1 MNRNIARTDN
11 RSTDQSGRRPRRLG
25 GATGSPTRVFRRLTA
40 ALAVALSATLAAPT
54 GVAAQETNPIEPHHI
69 ATLRSVGAVEAS
81 PDGRLAAYL
90 LSVPRRPLDEES
102 GAAWTELHVLDL
114 AEPGSSRPFVA
125 GAVNVGRPGFRG
137 ADEILFTSR
146 RGKDKE
152 AALYGIPV
160 GGGESRKLVEH
171 DTGVGAWA
179 LSPDGRRV
187 AFLARE
193 ETAKELKTLRE
204 KGFNQEIVEE
214 DRPLTRLWVA
224 DVPALDAD
232 RVDDESKPVQVDS
245 VDGHVISAVWSPAGD
260 RLAAVTTPT
269 ALIDDSY
276 TSKSVVI
283 VDASTDDFPV
293 VSEVAAIGKLG
304 QVEFSPNGERVAAV
318 SAADRHD
325 PAAGRLMLLG
335 GPKLAEGE
343 SAFND
348 LLPELEGHVDS
359 FAWED
364 DEHLLYAASVGVWT
378 TLGRVST
385 DGEAETLIEPGGPIV
400 VGFSLPRGGGAAALV
415 ADSPEHPREI
425 YRYDPSAPRSP
436 PVRMTNSNPW
446 LDDLD
451 LARQEVVRHT
461 APDGLELE
469 GLLIYPLDY
478 EEGRRYPLILFVH
491 GGPESHH
498 ANGWLTSY
506 SNFAQLAAARGFASF
521 YPNYRGSTGRGV
533 EFSKLGQRAAAGP
546 EFDDLIVAV
555 DHLIEIGL
563 VDRDRVGITGGSY
576 GGYASAWGA
585 THYSDRFAAAIPF
598 VGISN
603 NISKLGTTDIPMEM
617 YLVHHRTRLWE
628 DWDYFEK
635 SSPIYYVTRNR
646 TPTLIL
652 HGKEDP
658 RVHPSQSLE
667 LYRHLKSLGQAPVR
681 LVLYPG
687 EGHGNRRSA
696 ARLDYLLRTLRW
708 MEHYLKG
715 PGGDPPPREIDYAAY
730 LPWAESGDDA
740 EEDEET
746 ATPDA
751 DSTDGEE

>member
-1 MNRNIARTDN
+1 MNRNIVHMEPAAKAEPA
-11 RSTDQSGRRPRRLG
+11 SGRRV
-25 GATGSPTRVFRRLTA
+25 SPPPSAAAGQRTRAPSGPGPAAAVIA
-40 ALAVALSATLAAPT
+40 ALLAAPAALT
-54 GVAAQETNPIEPHHI
+54 AQEPAANAIQPHHV
-69 ATLRSVGAVEAS
+69 ATLRSVGAVELS
-81 PDGRLAAYL
+81 PDGSLAAYTL
-90 LSVPRRPLDEES
+90 VVPRRPFDEDS
-102 GAAWTELHVLDL
+102 GSSWTELHVLDMS
-114 AEPGSSRPFVA
+114 EPGSSRPYIA
-125 GAVNVGRPGFRG
+125 GEVNIGRPAFRG
-137 ADEILFTSR
+137 NDEILYTARRAPATTS
-146 RGKDKE
+146 
-152 AALYGIPV
+152 ALYGIPV

-171 DTGVGAWA
+171 PVGIGGYV
-179 LSPDGRRV
+179 LSPDGSRI

-193 ETAKELKTLRE
+193 ETDGDLKKLRDQ
-204 KGFNQEIVEE
+204 GFNQEVYEE
-214 DRPLTRLWVA
+214 DRPPTRLWVA

-232 RVDDESKPVQVDS
+232 PREEAAEAVLVES
-245 VDGHVISAVWSPAGD
+245 VDGHVISAVWSPAGE
-260 RLAAVTTPT
+260 RLAAITTPT
-269 ALIDDSY
+269 ALIDESY

-283 VDASTDDFPV
+283 VDASTEGFPV
-293 VSEVAAIGKLG
+293 VSKVDAIGKLG
-304 QVEFSPNGERVAAV
+304 QVGFSPNGEQVAAV
-318 SAADRHD
+318 SAVDQHD
-325 PAAGRLMLLG
+325 PAAGRLMLVSG
-335 GPKLAEGE
+335 EG
-343 SAFND
+343 SYSD
-348 LLPELEGHVDS
+348 LLPELEGHVAS

-385 DGEAETLIEPGGPIV
+385 AGEAETLVEPGGPIGL
-400 VGFSLPRGGGAAALV
+400 GFSLPRDGGAAALV
-415 ADSPEHPREI
+415 ADSPDHPREI
-425 YRYDPSAPRSP
+425 YRYDPAEPRAP

-446 LDDLD
+446 LDDID

-498 ANGWLTSY
+498 SNGWLTSY
-506 SNFAQLAAARGFASF
+506 SNFAQLAAARGFAAF

-533 EFSKLGQRAAAGP
+533 EFSKLGQHAAAGP

-585 THYSDRFAAAIPF
+585 TYYSDRFAAAIPF

-603 NISKLGTTDIPMEM
+603 NISKLGTTDIPLEM
-617 YLVHHRTRLWE
+617 KLVHHRTTLWD

-635 SSPIYYVTRNR
+635 SSPIYYVKRNR

-667 LYRHLKSLGQAPVR
+667 LHRHLKTLGQAPVR
-681 LVLYPG
+681 LVFYPG

-696 ARLDYLLRTLRW
+696 ARFDYMLRTLRW

-715 PGGDPPPREIDYAAY
+715 PGGDPPPHEIDYAAW
-730 LPWAESGDDA
+730 LPWAESGGDA
-740 EEDEET
+740 
-746 ATPDA
+746 
-751 DSTDGEE
+751 GEEGETPEAGATGGKQ

>member
-1 MNRNIARTDN
+1 MNRNIAYAERA
-11 RSTDQSGRRPRRLG
+11 
-25 GATGSPTRVFRRLTA
+25 ATAVAILA
-40 ALAVALSATLAAPT
+40 ALALPAALT
-54 GVAAQETNPIEPHHI
+54 AQEASPIEPHHI
-69 ATLRSVGAVEAS
+69 ATLRSVGTVEVS
-81 PDGRLAAYL
+81 PDGSLAAYL
-90 LSVPRRPLDEES
+90 LSVPRRPLDEDS
-102 GAAWTELHVLDL
+102 GGSWTELHVLDM
-114 AEPGSSRPFVA
+114 AEPGSSRPFIA
-125 GAVNVGRPGFRG
+125 GQVNVGRPTFRG
-137 ADEILFTSR
+137 NGEILFVSR
-146 RGKDKE
+146 RGEDE
-152 AALYGIPV
+152 APALYGIPT

-171 DTGVGAWA
+171 ANGVGGYV
-179 LSPDGRRV
+179 LSPDGSRV

-193 ETAKELKTLRE
+193 EEDKELESLRDQ
-204 KGFNQEIVEE
+204 GFNQEIYEE
-214 DRPLTRLWVA
+214 DRPLTRLWLA
-224 DVPALDAD
+224 DVPALDRAGS
-232 RVDDESKPVQVDS
+232 DDEQGDDAKPVQVTS
-245 VDGHVISAVWSPAGD
+245 VAGHVISAVWSPAGD

-276 TSKSVVI
+276 TSKSVVV
-283 VDASTDDFPV
+283 VDVSTDDFAI
-293 VSEVAAIGKLG
+293 VSSTRAIGKLG
-304 QVEFSPNGERVAAV
+304 QVEFSPNGEQVAAV
-318 SAADRHD
+318 SAADPND
-325 PAAGRLMLLG
+325 PAAGRLMLAG
-335 GPKLAEGE
+335 GAGDV
-343 SAFND
+343 SD
-348 LLPELEGHVDS
+348 LLPELEGHVAS

-364 DEHLLYAASVGVWT
+364 DDHLLYAASVGVWS

-385 DGEAETLIEPGGPIV
+385 DGEPATLIEPGGPISL
-400 VGFSLPRGGGAAALV
+400 GFSLPRDGGAAALV
-415 ADSPEHPREI
+415 ADSPDHPREI
-425 YRYDPSAPRSP
+425 YRYDPAEPQKA

-446 LDDLD
+446 LDDID
-451 LARQEVVRHT
+451 LARQEVVRHD

-478 EEGRRYPLILFVH
+478 EEGQRYPLILFVH

-498 ANGWLTSY
+498 SNGWLTSY

-533 EFSKLGQRAAAGP
+533 EFSKLGQHAAAGP

-585 THYSDRFAAAIPF
+585 TYYSDRFAAAIPF

-603 NISKLGTTDIPMEM
+603 NISKLGTTDIPVEME
-617 YLVHHRTRLWE
+617 LVHHRTTLWD

-635 SSPIYYVTRNR
+635 SSPIYYVKRNR

-667 LYRHLKSLGQAPVR
+667 LYRHLRSLDQAPVR

-696 ARLDYLLRTLRW
+696 ARLDYMLRTLRW
-708 MEHYLKG
+708 MEHYLLG
-715 PGGDPPPREIDYAAY
+715 PGGDPPPHEIDYAAS
-730 LPWAESGDDA
+730 LPWVKSRD
-740 EEDEET
+740 DEEA
-746 ATPDA
+746 ATPDPE
-751 DSTDGEE
+751 STGG